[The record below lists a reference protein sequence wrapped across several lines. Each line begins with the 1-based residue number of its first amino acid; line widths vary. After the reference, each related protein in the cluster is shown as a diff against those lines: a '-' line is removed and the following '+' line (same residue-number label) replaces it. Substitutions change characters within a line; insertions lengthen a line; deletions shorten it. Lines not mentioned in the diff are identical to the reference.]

1 MVPTFTCGLS
11 RSNFSFPTGSRSF
24 HKAFGPASRRTSE
37 TYSSLCTCSHRLAG
51 AVLDYSLR
59 EVVRDFLVAVELHR
73 VLRATLRGRAQIGRV
88 AEHFGQRHAGLN
100 GQGVTTRFP
109 ALPEPAAQWQ

>member
-11 RSNFSFPTGSRSF
+11 RSNFSFATGSRSF
-24 HKAFGPASRRTSE
+24 QKAFGPASRRTSE
-37 TYSSLCTCSHRLAG
+37 TYSSLSTCSHRLSG

-73 VLRATLRGRAQIGRV
+73 VLRATLGGRAQIGGV
-88 AEHFGQRHAGLN
+88 AEHFGQRHAGLH
-100 GQGVTTRFP
+100 GQGVTP
-109 ALPEPAAQWQ
+109 GLLALHAAAAP